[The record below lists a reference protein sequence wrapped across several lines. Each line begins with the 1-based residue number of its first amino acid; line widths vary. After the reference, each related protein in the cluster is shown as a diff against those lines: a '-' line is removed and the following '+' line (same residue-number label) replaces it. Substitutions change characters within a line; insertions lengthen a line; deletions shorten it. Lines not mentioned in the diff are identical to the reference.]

1 LKRLVRRSANHAL
14 KLDNPLLARL
24 FANRGI
30 TDPAEID
37 FSLKNLLSPDSMKGL
52 STAADVLAS
61 TVVGGRKIM
70 IVGDFDADGATS
82 TALMVHCLRACNA
95 HVEYLVPNRFEF
107 GYGLTPEIV
116 AVAALKQPA
125 LIVTVDNGI
134 SSVEGVKVAND
145 LGIKTIITDHHLPGA
160 ALPDA
165 IAIVNPNQAGCDF
178 PSKSLAGVGVSFY
191 LLSALRSALRE
202 RSWFQQQQIKEPVLA
217 DYLDLV
223 ALGTIADV
231 VPLDK
236 NNRVLVSEGIRRM
249 RAGRVRP
256 GIHALLDIAGTNLKN
271 LITRDVAFGVAPRLN
286 AAGRL
291 EDMSIGIECLLS
303 EDSATAAELAERLD
317 GINKERRSIEDEMRA
332 QAIKIVDATFPSK
345 PASKGASSTGKDK
358 ADQYGICLY
367 DPSWH
372 QGVVGIIASRIKDR
386 LHRPVIAFAK
396 ASDTEIKGSARSIRG
411 LHIRDT
417 LDAIATANPGLIDK
431 FGGHA
436 MAAGLS
442 LPIDKYAEFSALFN
456 AEAKK
461 NLAPADLEQQVL
473 SDGELDAGITLAT
486 ARAVIEAAPWGQGF
500 AEPIFDGEF
509 EVIDQRILGDKHLKL
524 RLMKDDE
531 LIDAIAFNHN
541 RLIENRMKRLA
552 YRIDINAY
560 RGLEKVQL
568 IIESVDVEVH
578 DK

>member
-317 GINKERRSIEDEMRA
+317 GINKERRSIEDEMKA

>member
-1 LKRLVRRSANHAL
+1 MKRLVRRSANHAL

-317 GINKERRSIEDEMRA
+317 GINKERRSIEDEMKA